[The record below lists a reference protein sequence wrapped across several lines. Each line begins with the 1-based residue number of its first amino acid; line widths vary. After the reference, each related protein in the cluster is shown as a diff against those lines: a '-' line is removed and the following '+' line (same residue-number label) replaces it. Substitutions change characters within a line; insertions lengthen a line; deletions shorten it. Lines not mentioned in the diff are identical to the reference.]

1 MTDTE
6 RRSDPLED
14 TDWTEWYSDH
24 RAWPVSR
31 HVFLADA
38 ALRLGRVMFKP
49 WEDRLLSLAGRSLVP
64 LPRGLRWVGPERTPF
79 QGGFQLDVDDIDIEA
94 GLSRPS
100 NWTDEEEEQLFEA
113 DGENNLREAA
123 RESARAIAVGLAK
136 LAARGSIKTYAR
148 TISGGRLEEV
158 QPADWEIDDPVS
170 RLASCRLTPG
180 DPGSP
185 ASAGTH
191 LIFVES
197 EALTKKLGAY
207 ARENP
212 IALNS
217 GGALP
222 GDKAVGGENK
232 RDVLVTQC
240 ETAMRS
246 YLAKK
251 PAKWTKEILK
261 DQAEKS
267 TGRRFSDGVL
277 EEARRRLT
285 DFPHIFEGGRP
296 KEI

>member
-185 ASAGTH
+185 AWAGTH

-197 EALTKKLGAY
+197 EADEEAGRLRT
-207 ARENP
+207 REP
-212 IALNS
+212 DRAEQRRSASRRQGS
-217 GGALP
+217 GGWRKQARRP
-222 GDKAVGGENK
+222 GN
-232 RDVLVTQC
+232 
-240 ETAMRS
+240 AMRDGNEKLS
-246 YLAKK
+246 CQEASEMDQGNPKGSGR
-251 PAKWTKEILK
+251 EI
-261 DQAEKS
+261 DRS
-267 TGRRFSDGVL
+267 TLLRWGS
-277 EEARRRLT
+277 
-285 DFPHIFEGGRP
+285 
-296 KEI
+296 